1 MGTSTQ
7 ISLAEYMHTVYRPD
21 REYVDGEVRER
32 NVGKWEHAR
41 IQSLLANWFAVHE
54 SEWNMMVATEQRIR
68 VTATTV
74 RIPDLVVVR
83 SGPQPDVLVDAPLLV
98 IEILSPDDTYSSL
111 EDRVHDYHAMGVET
125 VWLVDPGTRSG
136 RVSRDN
142 NWVSATRLEIAGSPI
157 YVDLGKIFQ
166 SLYKSC

>member
-1 MGTSTQ
+1 MSDSTQ
-7 ISLAEYMHTVYRPD
+7 ISIAEYMHTTYRPD

-41 IQSLLANWFAVHE
+41 IQGLLANWFAMHE
-54 SEWNMMVATEQRIR
+54 SEWNVMVATEQRVR

-111 EDRVHDYHAMGVET
+111 EDRVHDYQTMGVQT

-136 RVSRDN
+136 RVCRDN
-142 NWVSATRLEIAGSPI
+142 NWEAATRLAVAGSSI
-157 YVDLGKIFQ
+157 YVDLDKIFQ
-166 SLYKSC
+166 SLHKSC